1 MCKKRN
7 LLLILCLMLM
17 LSFFSMTVYATET
30 LENDVE
36 SEEYVLEDDILSN
49 DILSGME
56 SLENDVQ
63 ENVLDKEE
71 AEVREDIGWVRLVC
85 TVPSGFPGTVKV
97 VLYEV
102 EEQKELPFFLRSDTE
117 YSSLEPLRFGTYKIA
132 AVAVSGGAEGCFE
145 TGFSTESFIVSSS
158 NEEPVVVPVYLGIAE
173 EMQGDEDNKYL
184 GMTYE
189 EVMAEIKG
197 SSSNSDTVNN
207 AEGSISTEE
216 PVFEVE
222 TEEEYYENVKEYV
235 EENTKNK
242 EMAKKEK
249 SSFIFSL
256 GITLFLLFG
265 TGVAFYFYKK
275 SRDL

>member
-1 MCKKRN
+1 
-7 LLLILCLMLM
+7 M